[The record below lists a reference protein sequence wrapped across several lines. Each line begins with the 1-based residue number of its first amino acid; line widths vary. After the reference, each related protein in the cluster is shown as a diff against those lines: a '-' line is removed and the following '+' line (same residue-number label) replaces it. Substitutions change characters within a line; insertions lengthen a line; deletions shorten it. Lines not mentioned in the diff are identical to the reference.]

1 VGADGDNY
9 LSSETKY
16 QPRYRIAAAADC
28 AKRDLFGDPA
38 RRAAIVAV
46 HAADYPAGGGR
57 NRGVFYSQVL
67 EEARLGD
74 AGPGTA
80 AMADFLLPHIL

>member
-16 QPRYRIAAAADC
+16 QPRYRIAAAADY
-28 AKRDLFGDPA
+28 ARGDFFENPA
-38 RRAAIVAV
+38 RRAAIAAV

-67 EEARLGD
+67 EEARHG
-74 AGPGTA
+74 AGGAGA
-80 AMADFLLPHIL
+80 AAVADFLLPHIL